1 MWVPHPLRWLSNW
14 RNGAT
19 LVASLLVALVAF
31 VVIDASQ
38 ARQDALDARNRTAA
52 TATRRIDKL
61 NDRIEALGTML
72 FEQADANGQR
82 IGELTAQVE
91 ALSQQ
96 VRDLGGTPIVV
107 QPSAS
112 SSSSSQQPTTTTA
125 PRAPSPTTTTTT
137 TQERRCVVIV
147 CV

>member
-82 IGELTAQVE
+82 IGELTTQIS
-91 ALSQQ
+91 ALQEQ
-96 VRDLGGTPIVV
+96 VRQLGGKPVV
-107 QPSAS
+107 VVNGTGTTSTTSMS
-112 SSSSSQQPTTTTA
+112 S
-125 PRAPSPTTTTTT
+125 TTTTTT
-137 TQERRCVVIV
+137 RRPPTPTTSPPRRCPFIV
-147 CV
+147 CLT